1 MDRKD
6 FIKKSGLVG
15 AGVCALGPMAIL
27 SSCTKIVY
35 VDASRKNKVLTI
47 NESDFGNN
55 DFIVL
60 KNTSLDAPI
69 FLKKEADGSFTAL
82 SMLCTHRGCVVAPS
96 GAVLTCPCHGAEF
109 DQSGKVLS
117 PPASRPLDSYEVLV
131 DNGQINIKL

>member
-6 FIKKSGLVG
+6 FIKKTGLVG
-15 AGVCALGPMAIL
+15 AGICTLGPMAIL

-35 VDASRKNKVLTI
+35 VDASRKEDVLTI
-47 NESDFGNN
+47 NASDFGTN
-55 DFIVL
+55 DFLVL
-60 KNTSLDAPI
+60 KNNSLDAPI
-69 FLKKEADGSFTAL
+69 FLKKEENGTYIAL

-117 PPASRPLDSYEVLV
+117 PPASRPLDSYEVRV
-131 DNGQINIKL
+131 DNGQININL